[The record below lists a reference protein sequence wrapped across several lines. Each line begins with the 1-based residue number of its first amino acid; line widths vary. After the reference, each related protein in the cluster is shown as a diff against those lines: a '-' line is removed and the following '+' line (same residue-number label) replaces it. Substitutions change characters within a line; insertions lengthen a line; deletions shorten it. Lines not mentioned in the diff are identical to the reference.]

1 MLTHQFRRSFAI
13 RKKIVQESYNCQS
26 LAKLH
31 RFAQTRFHA
40 RYENLLGDVLKQKV
54 GYGIKLVES
63 ADRLLGKRVQRKS
76 SILGKDWK
84 ALDLEKLKR
93 RVQLRILEDLDDA
106 GKVTIGDI
114 VETLEMLEK
123 HGLCRTGKT
132 SEREDV

>member
-1 MLTHQFRRSFAI
+1 
-13 RKKIVQESYNCQS
+13 
-26 LAKLH
+26 
-31 RFAQTRFHA
+31 
-40 RYENLLGDVLKQKV
+40 
-54 GYGIKLVES
+54 
-63 ADRLLGKRVQRKS
+63 VQRKS

-114 VETLEMLEK
+114 AETLEMLEK
-123 HGLCRTGKT
+123 HGLFRTGKT

>member
-1 MLTHQFRRSFAI
+1 MLAHQIRFFAI
-13 RKKIVQESYNCQS
+13 RKKVVQESYNCQS

-31 RFAQTRFHA
+31 RFAQKQFHA
-40 RYENLLGDVLKQKV
+40 KYENLLGDVLKQKV
-54 GYGIKLVES
+54 GYGIKLIES

-76 SILGKDWK
+76 SMLGKDWQ

-93 RVQLRILEDLDDA
+93 RVQLRILEDLDDV

-114 VETLEMLEK
+114 VETLEMLKK